1 MLGHLVKREVNT
13 RLTFN
18 MICRTAGQVRHPMM
32 MHLDC
37 LPSNGQNIRER
48 DYGTSA
54 ADQKAVDLEAFDK
67 RRATTELYFTTHH
80 EVVKPFD
87 ASFV

>member
-1 MLGHLVKREVNT
+1 M
-13 RLTFN
+13 
-18 MICRTAGQVRHPMM
+18 
-32 MHLDC
+32 
-37 LPSNGQNIRER
+37 
-48 DYGTSA
+48 SA
-54 ADQKAVDLEAFDK
+54 AGQKAVDLEAFEK